1 MIMDK
6 QVKFYQSIP
15 AVALGTAAL
24 LMVPLVAMQFTDEV
38 DWSII
43 DFVIAGA
50 LLFGTGTLFVLVMR
64 APENIIYK
72 CAMVLTIGATFLMI
86 WANLAVGLIGSGPN
100 PGNLM
105 YIGVL
110 AILIIGIYLSRFKAV
125 GLERAMFVTAL
136 ALAIVAVIALLAG
149 MHNYP
154 QSSVI
159 EIIGVNLFFI
169 APYVLSGLLFRY
181 LVQKSHQTRE
191 TDA

>member
-1 MIMDK
+1 MER

-15 AVALGTAAL
+15 AVALGTVL
-24 LMVPLVAMQFTDEV
+24 LLIVPLVAMQFSDEV

-43 DFVIAGA
+43 DFIIAGA

-72 CAMVLTIGATFLMI
+72 CAMVLTIGTTFLLI

-110 AILIIGIYLSRFKAV
+110 AVLIVGIYLSRFKAA
-125 GLERAMFVTAL
+125 GLERAMFATAL
-136 ALAIVAVIALLAG
+136 ALALVAVIALLTG
-149 MHNYP
+149 MHNHP
-154 QSSVI
+154 QSSVM

-169 APYVLSGLLFRY
+169 TPYVLSGLLFRY
-181 LVQKSHQTRE
+181 LVQKSHHPTE

>member
-1 MIMDK
+1 MER

-15 AVALGTAAL
+15 AVALGTVL
-24 LMVPLVAMQFTDEV
+24 LLIVPLVAMQFSDEV

-43 DFVIAGA
+43 DFIIAGA

-72 CAMVLTIGATFLMI
+72 CAMVLTIGTTFLLI

-110 AILIIGIYLSRFKAV
+110 AVLIVGIYLSRFKAA
-125 GLERAMFVTAL
+125 GLERAMFATAL
-136 ALAIVAVIALLAG
+136 ALALVAAIALLAG

-169 APYVLSGLLFRY
+169 TPYVLSGLLFRY
-181 LVQKSHQTRE
+181 LVQKSHQPTE
-191 TDA
+191 TED

>member
-1 MIMDK
+1 MER

-15 AVALGTAAL
+15 AVALGTVL
-24 LMVPLVAMQFTDEV
+24 LLIVPLVAMQFSDEV

-43 DFVIAGA
+43 DVIIAGA

-72 CAMVLTIGATFLMI
+72 CAMVLTIGTTFLLI

-110 AILIIGIYLSRFKAV
+110 AVLIVGIYLSRFKAA
-125 GLERAMFVTAL
+125 GLERAMFATAL
-136 ALAIVAVIALLAG
+136 ALALVAAIALLAG
-149 MHNYP
+149 MDNYP

-159 EIIGVNLFFI
+159 EILGVNLFFI
-169 APYVLSGLLFRY
+169 SPYVLSGLLFRY
-181 LVQKSHQTRE
+181 LVQKSHQP
-191 TDA
+191 TDIG